1 LQRSEEAQ
9 GRKKILSVEK
19 SVSQKKDH
27 NNIRGKPV
35 KKKIVWIVILIA
47 VLAAGGFFAYKKFF
61 TKPEIR
67 VLETG
72 VVERGPIRAVLVG
85 TGIIKSQVGAVVK
98 IGARAT
104 GRVEKMLVKVGDPV
118 KAGQLIARIDDREIL
133 KNIEQQKASLQ
144 SAESTLS
151 QVTLTYPQ
159 RIREAEANFTY
170 ARLAREREKALI
182 EKEYTTRDS
191 LEKAES
197 QFKATGANLKRL
209 REEYGTQKKIAEAN
223 LREIRAQIEQ
233 QEIRLTYTRIVS
245 PISGIISDVTAQEGE
260 TIVAGLQVANLVT
273 VLDPSRLEM
282 WIYIDET
289 DIGRAKPSQKVEYT
303 VDTYPARTF
312 TGRIEKIYPQPVVKE
327 NIVYYL
333 STVTVSPEDARS
345 LRPEMTT
352 HVKIV
357 TTEKEGVLTVP
368 NGAVKFEKG
377 RQIAYR
383 TVKGPRRVE
392 KVELT
397 LGIRGEERTEILS
410 GPPEGTELAT
420 RLVLPPSGESEA
432 KPAGGARRP

>member
-1 LQRSEEAQ
+1 
-9 GRKKILSVEK
+9 
-19 SVSQKKDH
+19 
-27 NNIRGKPV
+27 V
-35 KKKIVWIVILIA
+35 KKKIIWIVILVA
-47 VLAAGGFFAYKKFF
+47 VLAAGGWFGYKKFYK
-61 TKPEIR
+61 KPEIR

-72 VVERGPIRAVLVG
+72 AVERGPIRAVLVG

-118 KAGQLIARIDDREIL
+118 KAGQLIAQIDDREIL
-133 KNIEQQKASLQ
+133 KNLEQQRASLRA
-144 SAESTLS
+144 AESTLS
-151 QVTLTYPQ
+151 QITLTYPQ
-159 RIREAEANFTY
+159 KIREAEANFTY
-170 ARLAREREKALI
+170 ARLSHEREKALI

-197 QFKATGANLKRL
+197 QFKAAGANLRRL
-209 REEYGTQKKIAEAN
+209 REEFGTQKKISEAN
-223 LREIRAQIEQ
+223 LGEIRAQIEQ

-273 VLDPSRLEM
+273 VLDPTRLEM

-289 DIGRAKPSQKVEYT
+289 DIGRAKPGQKVEYT

-368 NGAVKFEKG
+368 NGAVKFDRG

-410 GPPEGTELAT
+410 GPAEGTELAT
-420 RLVLPPSGESEA
+420 RLVLPPSVETEA
-432 KPAGGARRP
+432 KPAAAGGGARRP